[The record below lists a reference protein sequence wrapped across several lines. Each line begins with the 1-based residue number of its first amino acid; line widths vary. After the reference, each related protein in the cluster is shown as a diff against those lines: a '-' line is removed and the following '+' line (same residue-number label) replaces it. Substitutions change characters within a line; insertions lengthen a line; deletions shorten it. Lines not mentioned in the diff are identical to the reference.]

1 LNDAVNLSL
10 PVDGLVYLADFL
22 HLPDASSNN
31 ATVERSSVI
40 AIKSGQNVVKKDEMN
55 PIAESLV
62 DLYKTVSICESEVCN
77 AKYQSVLAL
86 RLAQE
91 SRCQD
96 IQSTNLST
104 PSLAPSF
111 LLSSPSSQFGDA
123 IYSAL
128 NKVMEERDNAH
139 TQLVRAEVLH
149 LCEIEEQQKKVAQLQ
164 SLLEAENSTEADQNV
179 KPPHG
184 KEKMDAKLNRQESN
198 LHRDAD
204 SELLSLCQQL
214 AGEISARTAA
224 DMELVRL
231 KEIRRIEQELEAA
244 EKRTLLLDLKLV
256 KEQLLQRNESLEL
269 ALKDAHCWRESFEEV
284 ARIRKGAL

>member
-40 AIKSGQNVVKKDEMN
+40 AIKSGQNVVKKHEMN

-77 AKYQSVLAL
+77 AKYQSALAL

-104 PSLAPSF
+104 PSLAPF
-111 LLSSPSSQFGDA
+111 LISSPSSQFGDA

-128 NKVMEERDNAH
+128 NNVMEERDKAH

-149 LCEIEEQQKKVAQLQ
+149 LYEIEEQQKKVAQLH
-164 SLLEAENSTEADQNV
+164 SLLEAENSAEADQNV
-179 KPPHG
+179 KPPYG
-184 KEKMDAKLNRQESN
+184 KEKVDAKLNRQESN

-284 ARIRKGAL
+284 ARIQKGAL

>member
-77 AKYQSVLAL
+77 AKYQSALAL

-104 PSLAPSF
+104 PSLAPF
-111 LLSSPSSQFGDA
+111 LLPSPSSQFGDA

-128 NKVMEERDNAH
+128 NKVMEERDKAH

-149 LCEIEEQQKKVAQLQ
+149 LYEIEEQQKKVAQLH

-179 KPPHG
+179 KPPYG
-184 KEKMDAKLNRQESN
+184 KEKMDAKLNSQESN

-214 AGEISARTAA
+214 AGEISARTVA